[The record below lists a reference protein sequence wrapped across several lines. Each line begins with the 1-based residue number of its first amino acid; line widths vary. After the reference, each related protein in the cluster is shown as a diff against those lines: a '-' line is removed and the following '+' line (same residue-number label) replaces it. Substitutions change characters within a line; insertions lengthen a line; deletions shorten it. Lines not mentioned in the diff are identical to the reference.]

1 MKNIFIFLIFIYS
14 TNFIYSQSEF
24 KYNLDS
30 ILVTANRVP
39 TSFSEIGRS
48 IEVINQKE
56 IRQLPVSTIQD
67 LLEHASSIDVKQRGV
82 EGIQADVSIR
92 GGSFE
97 QTLILIDGI
106 KLTDPQ
112 TGHHNMNLPIALD
125 QVERVEILKG
135 QGSRIH
141 GANAFSGVINIIT
154 KKNAQNNLH
163 LNMQGG
169 ENSFYKLGINGSV
182 KSGTTNHHVSFSK
195 TKSDGYRFNTGFENY
210 NFSINNSFNFSD
222 VVINTIYGYADK
234 DFGANSFYT
243 TRFPN
248 QAEKTK
254 THLAAISADI
264 VLNGFNLTPKIFWR
278 KNNDEFVLD
287 KNNHAFYKNNHETN
301 VFGSELQVTTNV
313 LGGATSFGIEYT
325 SDKIVSNNLGDHQRD
340 RKGFFIEQKVN
351 LAKQLNLNLGGF
363 AFNYSNLGW
372 KFWPGFDLAYSPTRN
387 FKIFA
392 NFGRAFRIPTYT
404 ELYYSDPVTMGSSKL
419 QPEESTNY
427 ELGINYNYKSVKL
440 NTSVFRREGK
450 NLIDYV
456 QELDEIWNARNITE
470 VNTNGFEIS
479 TSMIFENGLLLNKI
493 QIGYTYLNSDKI
505 EIEQISRYTLTH
517 LKHDLNLK
525 LYSKLPFGV
534 NQGWTLNYEDRISLE
549 DHFTIDAKL
558 SKVFSNLNVF
568 VKVSNVLN
576 EIYEEIPGVA
586 LPGRW
591 IVGGLKIII
600 L

>member
-1 MKNIFIFLIFIYS
+1 MKNIPIFLIFIFF
-14 TNFIYSQSEF
+14 TNLIYSQSKLE
-24 KYNLDS
+24 YNLDS
-30 ILVTANRVP
+30 VIVTATRVP

-67 LLEHASSIDVKQRGV
+67 LLEHASGIDVKQRGT
-82 EGIQADVSIR
+82 EGVQADISIR

-112 TGHHNMNLPIALD
+112 TGHHNMNLPVVLD

-154 KKNAQNNLH
+154 KKNTNNNFQ
-163 LNMQGG
+163 LNLQGG
-169 ENSFYKLGINGSV
+169 EHSFYKLGVNSSAKLGN
-182 KSGTTNHHVSFSK
+182 TNHHISFSK

-210 NFSINNSFNFSD
+210 NFSINNSFNFSNS
-222 VVINTIYGYADK
+222 VINTLYGYADK

-248 QAEKTK
+248 QAEKTR

-264 VLNGFNLTPKIFWR
+264 EFDNFSFTPKIYWR
-278 KNNDEFVLD
+278 KNEDEFVLD
-287 KNNHAFYKNNHETN
+287 KHNHSFYKNNHETN
-301 VFGSELQVTTNV
+301 VYGGELQVTTNV
-313 LGGATSFGIEYT
+313 LGEATSFGIEYT
-325 SDKIVSNNLGDHQRD
+325 SDKIISNNLGEHQRE

-351 LAKQLNLNLGGF
+351 LVKHLNLNLGGF
-363 AFNYSNLGW
+363 VFNYSNLGW
-372 KFWPGFDLAYSPTRN
+372 KFWPGFDVAYSPTSILKL
-387 FKIFA
+387 FV

-404 ELYYSDPVTMGSSKL
+404 ELYYSDPVTKGNSKL

-427 ELGINYNYKSVKL
+427 ELGINYIIKSVKL
-440 NTSVFRREGK
+440 NASFFRREGK
-450 NLIDYV
+450 NLIDYIKETD
-456 QELDEIWNARNITE
+456 ELWNARNITE
-470 VNTNGFEIS
+470 VNTNGFEIGALFG
-479 TSMIFENGLLLNKI
+479 FEKGSFLNKI

-505 EIEQISRYTLTH
+505 EAEQISRYTLTH
-517 LKHDLNLK
+517 LKHDLNVK
-525 LYSKLPFGV
+525 LFKKLPFGIS
-534 NQGWTLNYEDRISLE
+534 QSWTLNYENRISLE

-558 SKVFSNLNVF
+558 TKTFSNLNVF
-568 VKVSNVLN
+568 IKVSNVLD
-576 EIYEEIPGVA
+576 EIYEEIPGVP
-586 LPGRW
+586 LHGRW
-591 IVGGLKIII
+591 IVGGVKIN
-600 L
+600 LL